1 MLHAEVCA
9 VLLGTLHGALKN
21 ASRSGQLQLSNRRQ
35 NIFVLEM
42 RLKGS
47 LFRIVVFDFS
57 VDTSFRLIINP
68 FTDEKLVLVMIEVR
82 ALAFTRIM
90 NPMTFKMITITLSK
104 HTVTVALALMPLTFI
119 NTLIVVDH
127 TAFTLR

>member
-1 MLHAEVCA
+1 
-9 VLLGTLHGALKN
+9 
-21 ASRSGQLQLSNRRQ
+21 
-35 NIFVLEM
+35 M